1 MIKDITNMTRI
12 YLFIA
17 YILIVTPIVYCTNL
31 DAKKEL
37 KKINKDQII
46 IDKYLKDYKK

>member
-1 MIKDITNMTRI
+1 MTRI

-37 KKINKDQII
+37 KKINKERTF
-46 IDKYLKDYKK
+46 IDKYIKDQKK